1 MKTSMKWLSILLVL
15 CLLVAGIMAITT
27 FAETESALAAEA
39 EKDGIRVSLKIN
51 EEDYEKT
58 GKMSL
63 KLDVANDGD
72 KKLKDIKTSVTMPE
86 SLLVKEG
93 ELVKDVE
100 KMNYHA
106 LLQNEIQF
114 AHVDSPIIV
123 EDPTDPDGPG
133 GNQGGN
139 KGGLPS
145 WVLPVALIAVAVI
158 VAGVLIFLIAT
169 GKLKKGKNLSLL
181 LLIGILVF
189 SLAPVVNA
197 TEGEEAAAD
206 AGNTLTVAKEVT
218 IEGETVVISA
228 TVTWDYQDPN
238 PDNSTLTRADMEKAI
253 AEMAFTWYFKGGSY
267 EYDSAS
273 LNSMEQHLSTPL
285 CGYSG
290 GKSRLTAFPVMENA
304 TSHSSVFTVCSGFAY
319 DSYMAALGYPI
330 LGSKFNC
337 LTMTLWRNTS
347 YPDDMAILRWHTK
360 GQGVKYN
367 NYDTTYNVK
376 YNNWYSTKG
385 VYDFFKNWK
394 ETMRPGDIIVFDNPG
409 HAILYVGNGIVL
421 DAGGGKYSMDTGTD
435 QRETSGTVKF
445 TTMEDYF
452 FDPDNKNFDVGALG
466 WRENSIVVCRP
477 LDLLTIDDGDN
488 DPGNDK
494 INTNYKLRTGLL
506 KYQLPHDKT
515 HTVKTSDYGFDDITY
530 TRLEN
535 MGMTINRTVSI
546 TPYGTATQ
554 GNTLTYSVT
563 VANNS
568 DNMDYLTYLERGG
581 ITDYEGVDYKDLWV
595 VEHIP
600 EGTEL
605 ESVFG
610 AIVDGNTL
618 RWNADIPAGES
629 RTFAYTVRVTGDVGD
644 TIVSTGGWVN
654 NIPSN
659 TIENRIG
666 GKQLPNKVK
675 GNMTRFFEAGRDAW
689 NSNDGYKISANV
701 NSGTHFAEQVYQATT
716 GLNLQLPDV
725 QEIMD
730 IFFSEYKYYTPY
742 GTYLYHDSTGITRHM
757 YRLNSKA
764 PSAKDQIYYDML
776 VPGYYGGLWCY
787 SDEYNGEVRINELR
801 EEYLEPG
808 DIFIYLDLTEAEE
821 DGAVYKKRE
830 VTGYT
835 VMVYLGNSSYA
846 SLNSE
851 GRLDPIDTAFGV
863 TSAFMHDLFVCL
875 RPRQA
880 YTDINTQIPAFVGP
894 APDLTEADMRQT
906 YKPNP
911 SLILLNDV
919 ACKQFADMSIEDFEW
934 IKVNGVFPG
943 EVYSKLGMDIVTN
956 GTDDASF
963 ATLLKYLFLDVEDE
977 TSIFREFGHH
987 YFKLEEPKYGAEKW
1001 NDMLM
1006 YYAGPAI
1013 DDSTEV
1019 KITSM
1024 KDLHPGDIVMIG
1036 SRTSRFYVTTVYQ
1049 GNGNFLLNV
1058 QSLQL
1063 SGIESKIWGE
1073 LHFKNDTEFNNWLNS
1088 KIAPFAETL
1097 DRRDSFDPNNRFVKD
1112 LRYECYLVLR
1122 PSRAFENIN
1131 EMVKRNIKDGA
1142 LTTAEKNVLA
1152 KLTIEDFKNGP
1163 KKLFNINAVGP
1174 WAYGK
1179 AGVNVS
1185 IYLGSNSIFATRN
1198 LIFKWVGSYMELRM
1212 SYEDE
1217 YNNDYRTMLVP
1228 ESYGGTAF
1236 NSSFIIT
1243 PDMLQVGDLFCGAQ
1257 KATVNG
1263 KDSTRYV
1270 VGIYQGNG
1278 KFLFIENG
1286 GAKGNIASYDTK
1298 SVFSKNIGKEW
1309 SYYYILRPDR
1319 IATVKKV
1326 VDTPPVYP
1334 EFPADPT
1341 LRFIDAYKLAP
1352 WETEAIANLT
1362 FDNWS
1367 TNCASY
1373 QLTNILPWVYKQ
1385 AGIDIAMDKYGYQA
1399 LTWAGAN
1406 DSANTKGSY
1415 YNKILVSGSR
1425 GSNVKGSGIKNSQI
1439 GDIFGGRVVV
1449 KGKDGADVNLYYGAV
1464 YQGDGK
1470 WMAFYDTYSAG
1481 EKGHETKI
1489 LSVEDLD
1496 AITWN
1501 FRYVLRPQQLA
1512 SKEPPAEKPVV
1523 PGPRDITTGKLTDR
1537 EKTSLS
1543 ILTPTNI
1550 AYPSKHL
1557 YGTLPEYYK
1566 AVGII
1571 VDMKNKTHEGAREQL
1586 FAKDGSTLVLRTE
1599 ATDDTMAYFQA
1610 MNIGVY
1616 GGSMFAKDNQI
1627 KISTAV
1633 SEGKLQIG
1641 DVIAGYYVDDCGG
1654 TKTNTPFTALY
1665 QGNNKFL
1672 VVYPQW
1678 DGSKQSLVKAQ
1689 VSARQIEVLDF
1700 LYYYTLRP
1708 ENLNDI
1714 AVPSEPRDITT
1725 GKLTDAE
1732 KDALSKLTGSDI
1744 GYPTRMLYGTLP
1756 EYYKAA
1762 NITVTMA
1769 GTKMTQEGIRNQLF
1783 NLVDSVLIP
1792 RTEATDDIMRFYQKM
1807 NIGVQGGSL
1816 FAEADRVSISGAI
1829 TNGKLQIGDVI
1840 AGSHTTTY
1848 TVEGVET
1855 TKDQY
1860 ITAMYQGNDTFLVYY
1875 YAYDAAQGKDAMNKV
1890 TWTTAQM
1897 EALSYK
1903 YYYTLRPENLAEA
1916 ETPEE
1921 PAGPRDI
1928 ADSLL
1933 TDAEKD
1939 ALSKLTGSDIG
1950 YTSRNIYG
1958 TISDYYKA
1966 VNITLTLPLDTDGKT
1981 MTQERVRNKLFTWG
1995 TNPKV
2000 LIPVEATDDLMRYF
2014 QKMQVAVQGG
2024 SYFAEAS
2031 RVTIASAVAN
2041 NTLQIGDVIAG
2052 MHVNAYND
2060 GAEKTETVPLT
2071 ALYQGGNKF
2080 LVYYFVYDVAQA
2092 KQVMT
2097 KVTWTAEQVDALNFQ
2112 YYYTLRPE
2120 NLAKADTPVEPPVE
2134 PEEPEDDKTSVIR
2147 DISEHKLTT
2156 TEMDV
2161 LSKLTAEDMTGLG
2174 SVHLHTTIPTAYL
2187 KANINLNGHSK
2198 TASGSFGLLFS
2209 KISGTDYYAPSTAST
2224 DEVTK
2229 YFQTMLTD
2237 CYGGQRFETSKKLSE
2252 SDLQI
2257 GDVFVGYIKYTA
2269 GNRYWSGIYQGDGN
2283 FLMFYSNEANQ
2294 FKIEVLKVSDI
2305 ENTNTYDFVFYFVLR
2320 PENLATEAAPDVR
2333 VVTWLNED
2341 GTVLEKNLNAKV
2353 GSTPKYYGAEP
2364 TKAATATATYTFA
2377 GWTPAIAPVS
2387 GDVTY
2392 TATFTEIPATY
2403 TVIWK
2408 NEDGTELEKD
2418 ENVAYGATP
2427 TYDGAEPTK
2436 AATEQFTYTFAGWTP
2451 EVSAVT
2457 GDVTYTAT
2465 FTEVPVTFT
2474 IIWKNEDG
2482 TELEKDENVA
2492 YGTMPTYDGQ
2502 VPTKA
2507 ASGTTVYTFA
2517 GWTPEIVA
2525 ATGDAVYTATFSDA
2539 PVNYTVIWKN
2549 EDGTELEKDENVQP
2563 GTMPTYNGEEPTKAP
2578 TATASYTFAGWT
2590 PEISPV
2596 SGDVIYT
2603 ATFTEV
2609 PVTFTVIWKNAD
2621 GSTLETDTVPYGTVP
2636 TYDGATPAKEA
2647 DRYTYTF
2654 AGWDVEPVAVTG
2666 DAVYTATYTYSRK
2679 LTAATLSNEEIA
2691 LLAGITTDDVT
2702 AAGLKGDNFSN
2713 VAPWIYQQAHI
2724 DGSTELNI
2732 NIYALAGKFFTLKSG
2747 RWTPNTTVAAPYTDM
2762 LVLNAFG
2769 GTQMNNVPTFDI
2781 NLLQVGDI
2789 FCGAFDKAQTG
2800 ATSTAY
2806 AVYLYQGK
2814 DENGEGN
2821 FLQVAKTGS
2830 EVIGY
2835 TQLLAKTYANGE
2847 NNYNWSY
2854 FFVIRPERYD
2864 SSMRDIALKPLTDV
2878 EMNTLAALVPGNI
2891 KGLSSGHLRGFVPHL
2906 YKLAGINLDLKDQ
2919 TGSGAYGQLFEK
2931 ISGTSYYIPK
2941 EASTDETIKYF
2952 QTMFTGIYGGSDFET
2967 STKLSTVELQVGD
2980 VFVGVNKCPSANRNW
2995 SGVYQDNGNF
3005 LMYYWDD
3012 ANKGHTEIVNIST
3025 LEDANSCDFKFYF
3038 ILRPENLA
3046 IEMYTV
3052 TWKNDDGTVLET
3064 DANVIKDTVP
3074 TYNGAEPT
3082 KAPTAQYSYTFAGWT
3097 PAVESVSGDVVYTAT
3112 FTESLNSYTV
3122 TWKNDDGTE
3131 LEKDENVAYGAT
3143 PSYDGAEPTKPST
3156 AEKNYIFSGWT
3167 PEISA
3172 VSGDVTYTATFA
3184 EVGATYTI
3192 IWQNDD
3198 GTELEKDENVA
3209 YGATPT
3215 YDGEAPTKA
3224 ADTQYTYT
3232 FAGWTPAIS
3241 AVTGNMTYVASY
3253 DAVPNTFTVIWVNED
3268 GTELEKDEAVPYGT
3282 TPTYDGEAPVKA
3294 NPATGYTYTFAGWDK
3309 EVAAITGDT
3318 TYTATYSYVRT
3329 LTAHKL
3335 TNEELAVLAGLTPED
3350 VKASLPG
3357 NNLDSGA
3364 PWAYAQAH
3372 IDASVFK
3379 ITVHSLRNTILYS
3392 KGVYPPSNSKY
3403 SAEFGPTLVTNSH
3416 GGTQMTD
3423 NPPTFDMNYLQVGDL
3438 FCSSFFG
3445 STDGNH
3451 YYVFLYQGKGE
3462 NGEGKFLRLHKTDA
3476 AVYTLE
3482 QILAMTDDFAGVQQG
3497 WTYRYVIRPEDYNS
3511 ATRDIALRELTD
3523 AEKYRLSQLTVSQV
3537 PMGSVHLHTTL
3548 PRYFQKVGIAMTLPL
3563 NASGKTITHDGS
3575 VSQLFKNSNGYY
3587 VIKPATD
3594 DTMRYF
3600 QKMLMD
3606 CQGGDKFAADKQVTM
3621 TNAIAGNKLQIGDV
3635 IVGKYKDADFS
3646 NAVSSFTALYQGG
3659 NNFLVQYLNWDAN
3672 TGAQAYKTVVL
3683 TASQIDALAFSYYF
3697 TLRPSNLGK

>member
-1 MKTSMKWLSILLVL
+1 MKKEVFLMKTSMKWLSILLVL

-123 EDPTDPDGPG
+123 EDPTDPDAPG

-139 KGGLPS
+139 KGGKGGLPS

-394 ETMRPGDIIVFDNPG
+394 ENMRPGDIIVFDNPG

-730 IFFSEYKYYTPY
+730 IFFHEYKYYTPY

-764 PSAKDQIYYDML
+764 PNPKDQIYYDML
-776 VPGYYGGLWCY
+776 VPGYYGGMWCY
-787 SDEYNGEVRINELR
+787 SDEYNGENRINELR

-851 GRLDPIDTAFGV
+851 GRLDPIDSAFGV

-1367 TNCASY
+1367 ANCASY

-1586 FAKDGSTLVLRTE
+1586 FVKDGSTLVLRTE

-1633 SEGKLQIG
+1633 FEGKLQIG
-1641 DVIAGYYVDDCGG
+1641 DVIAGYYVDDCDG

-1708 ENLNDI
+1708 ENVNDI

-1725 GKLTDAE
+1725 GKLTDAAKE
-1732 KDALSKLTGSDI
+1732 ALSKLTGSDI

-1783 NLVDSVLIP
+1783 NLVDGVLTL

-1829 TNGKLQIGDVI
+1829 ANGKLQIGDVI

-1933 TDAEKD
+1933 TDTEKD

-1966 VNITLTLPLDTDGKT
+1966 VNITLTLPLDADGKT

-2071 ALYQGGNKF
+2071 ALYQGNNKF

-2120 NLAKADTPVEPPVE
+2120 NLAKTDTPVEPPVE

-2156 TEMDV
+2156 TEMDA
-2161 LSKLTAEDMTGLG
+2161 LSKLQIDAALCGGVDLNSILPKTYNAVNISMKTYVSATGNNARKALFGNTNCKLLTAATSPDATLYNFYIQILVDG
-2174 SVHLHTTIPTAYL
+2174 V
-2187 KANINLNGHSK
+2187 
-2198 TASGSFGLLFS
+2198 
-2209 KISGTDYYAPSTAST
+2209 
-2224 DEVTK
+2224 
-2229 YFQTMLTD
+2229 
-2237 CYGGQRFETSKKLSE
+2237 YGGTAFKEPGTKALSDE
-2252 SDLQI
+2252 NLQT
-2257 GDVFVGYIKYTA
+2257 GDILCAQVPANKVVGSYTFGTEASYIVLV
-2269 GNRYWSGIYQGDGN
+2269 YQGNGKFSGCMNVAKTGSKRAADWNGAT
-2283 FLMFYSNEANQ
+2283 LEQMQTIAAANG
-2294 FKIEVLKVSDI
+2294 FG
-2305 ENTNTYDFVFYFVLR
+2305 YYYVLR
-2320 PENLATEAAPDVR
+2320 PEQLATAAAPDVR

-2364 TKAATATATYTFA
+2364 TKAPTATATYTFA
-2377 GWTPAIAPVS
+2377 GWTPEIAPVS

-2492 YGTMPTYDGQ
+2492 YGTMPTYDGE

-2590 PEISPV
+2590 P
-2596 SGDVIYT
+2596 
-2603 ATFTEV
+2603 A
-2609 PVTFTVIWKNAD
+2609 
-2621 GSTLETDTVPYGTVP
+2621 
-2636 TYDGATPAKEA
+2636 
-2647 DRYTYTF
+2647 
-2654 AGWDVEPVAVTG
+2654 VEAVT
-2666 DAVYTATYTYSRK
+2666 
-2679 LTAATLSNEEIA
+2679 
-2691 LLAGITTDDVT
+2691 
-2702 AAGLKGDNFSN
+2702 
-2713 VAPWIYQQAHI
+2713 
-2724 DGSTELNI
+2724 
-2732 NIYALAGKFFTLKSG
+2732 
-2747 RWTPNTTVAAPYTDM
+2747 
-2762 LVLNAFG
+2762 
-2769 GTQMNNVPTFDI
+2769 
-2781 NLLQVGDI
+2781 
-2789 FCGAFDKAQTG
+2789 
-2800 ATSTAY
+2800 
-2806 AVYLYQGK
+2806 
-2814 DENGEGN
+2814 
-2821 FLQVAKTGS
+2821 
-2830 EVIGY
+2830 
-2835 TQLLAKTYANGE
+2835 
-2847 NNYNWSY
+2847 
-2854 FFVIRPERYD
+2854 
-2864 SSMRDIALKPLTDV
+2864 
-2878 EMNTLAALVPGNI
+2878 
-2891 KGLSSGHLRGFVPHL
+2891 
-2906 YKLAGINLDLKDQ
+2906 
-2919 TGSGAYGQLFEK
+2919 
-2931 ISGTSYYIPK
+2931 
-2941 EASTDETIKYF
+2941 
-2952 QTMFTGIYGGSDFET
+2952 
-2967 STKLSTVELQVGD
+2967 
-2980 VFVGVNKCPSANRNW
+2980 
-2995 SGVYQDNGNF
+2995 
-3005 LMYYWDD
+3005 
-3012 ANKGHTEIVNIST
+3012 
-3025 LEDANSCDFKFYF
+3025 
-3038 ILRPENLA
+3038 
-3046 IEMYTV
+3046 
-3052 TWKNDDGTVLET
+3052 
-3064 DANVIKDTVP
+3064 
-3074 TYNGAEPT
+3074 
-3082 KAPTAQYSYTFAGWT
+3082 
-3097 PAVESVSGDVVYTAT
+3097 GDVVYTAT

-3131 LEKDENVAYGAT
+3131 LEKDENVPYGTT
-3143 PSYDGAEPTKPST
+3143 PTFDGAEPTKPST

-3253 DAVPNTFTVIWVNED
+3253 DAVPNTYTVIWKNED

-3282 TPTYDGEAPVKA
+3282 TPTYEGATPTKA
-3294 NPATGYTYTFAGWDK
+3294 AANGYTYTFEGWDK
-3309 EVAAITGDT
+3309 EVAAVTGDT
-3318 TYTATYSYVRT
+3318 TYTATFSYVRT

-3350 VKASLPG
+3350 VKAGKPG
-3357 NNLDSGA
+3357 SNLNAAG
-3364 PWAYAQAH
+3364 PWVYLQANITYDAYASANG
-3372 IDASVFK
+3372 IES
-3379 ITVHSLRNTILYS
+3379 IYNTAQNRLFTRS
-3392 KGVYPPSNSKY
+3392 KGVWWTLRTSSDAKY
-3403 SAEFGPTLVTNSH
+3403 DAAYASMLVTNAY
-3416 GGTQMTD
+3416 GGAFV
-3423 NPPTFDMNYLQVGDL
+3423 NNAPVFDMDYLQVGDL
-3438 FCSSFFG
+3438 FCGMHTYYKDAEQTSA
-3445 STDGNH
+3445 GNV
-3451 YYVFLYQGKGE
+3451 YATYLYQGKGE
-3462 NGEGKFLRLHKTDA
+3462 NGEGKFLLLNKDSA
-3476 AVYTLE
+3476 AVFTLKEVLDSTYTH
-3482 QILAMTDDFAGVQQG
+3482 TDGKVYG
-3497 WTYRYVIRPEDYNS
+3497 WGCFYVLRPENYKGT
-3511 ATRDIALRELTD
+3511 TRDIALRELTD
-3523 AEKYRLSQLTVSQV
+3523 AEKYRLSKLTTSQV
-3537 PMGSVHLHTTL
+3537 PMGSMHLHTTL

-3563 NASGKTITHDGS
+3563 NASGKTITHDGA
-3575 VSQLFKNSNGYY
+3575 VSQLFKTSNGYY
-3587 VIKPATD
+3587 VIKDATD

-3600 QKMLMD
+3600 QKMLVN
-3606 CQGGDKFAADKQVTM
+3606 CQGGVKFAPEKQVTM
-3621 TNAIAGNKLQIGDV
+3621 ADAIANDVLQIGDV
-3635 IVGKYKDADFS
+3635 IAGKYKDADFD
-3646 NAVSSFTALYQGG
+3646 NAISSFTALYQGG

-3683 TASQIDALAFSYYF
+3683 TASQIDALAFNYYF

>member
-86 SLLVKEG
+86 SLLVREG

-123 EDPTDPDGPG
+123 EDPTDPDAPG

-139 KGGLPS
+139 KGGKGGLPS

-376 YNNWYSTKG
+376 YNNWYSAKG

-394 ETMRPGDIIVFDNPG
+394 ENMRPGDIIVFDNPG

-435 QRETSGTVKF
+435 QRETSGAVKF

-494 INTNYKLRTGLL
+494 IDPNYKLRTGLL
-506 KYQLPHDKT
+506 KYQLAHDKS

-563 VANNS
+563 VVNNS

-776 VPGYYGGLWCY
+776 VPGYYGGMWCY

-1058 QSLQL
+1058 QNLQM

-1367 TNCASY
+1367 ANCASY

-1415 YNKILVSGSR
+1415 YDKILVSGSR

-1489 LSVEDLD
+1489 LSVEDLN

-1571 VDMKNKTHEGAREQL
+1571 VDMKNKTHEGTREQL

-1616 GGSMFAKDNQI
+1616 GGSMFAEADRTTLAK
-1627 KISTAV
+1627 AV
-1633 SEGKLQIG
+1633 SDGKLQIG
-1641 DVIAGYYVDDCGG
+1641 DVIAGYYVDDCDG

-1708 ENLNDI
+1708 ENVNDLPVI
-1714 AVPSEPRDITT
+1714 TEPRDITT

-1732 KDALSKLTGSDI
+1732 KEALSKLTGSDI

-1783 NLVDSVLIP
+1783 NLVDGVLIL

-1829 TNGKLQIGDVI
+1829 ANGKLQIGDVI

-1875 YAYDAAQGKDAMNKV
+1875 YAYDAAQSKDAMNKV

-1903 YYYTLRPENLAEA
+1903 YYYTLRPENLAET

-2147 DISEHKLTT
+2147 DISEHKLTA
-2156 TEMDV
+2156 TEKDV
-2161 LSKLTAEDMTGLG
+2161 LSKLTAAEFAKLS
-2174 SVHLHTTIPTAYL
+2174 SVHVHTTIPTAYS
-2187 KANINLNGHSK
+2187 KANITLNGHSK
-2198 TASGSFGLLFS
+2198 TAANIFSLLFTKPSGSN
-2209 KISGTDYYAPSTAST
+2209 YYVPKEAST

-2229 YFQTMLTD
+2229 YFQAMLLE
-2237 CYGGQRFETSKKLSE
+2237 CYGGNLLESNIKLSDTE
-2252 SDLQI
+2252 LQI
-2257 GDVFVGYIKYTA
+2257 GDVFVGRIQYTE
-2269 GNRYWSGIYQGDGN
+2269 GNRYWSGIYQGGGK
-2283 FLMFYSNEANQ
+2283 FLMFYSKQNNT
-2294 FKIEVLKVSDI
+2294 FTIEVMDIADI
-2305 ENTNTYDFVFYFVLR
+2305 ENTATYDFRFYLVLR

-2364 TKAATATATYTFA
+2364 TKAPTATATYTFA
-2377 GWTPAIAPVS
+2377 GWTPEIAPVS

-2392 TATFTEIPATY
+2392 TATFTEIPVTY

-2492 YGTMPTYDGQ
+2492 YGTMPTYDGE

-2578 TATASYTFAGWT
+2578 TA
-2590 PEISPV
+2590 
-2596 SGDVIYT
+2596 
-2603 ATFTEV
+2603 
-2609 PVTFTVIWKNAD
+2609 
-2621 GSTLETDTVPYGTVP
+2621 
-2636 TYDGATPAKEA
+2636 
-2647 DRYTYTF
+2647 
-2654 AGWDVEPVAVTG
+2654 
-2666 DAVYTATYTYSRK
+2666 
-2679 LTAATLSNEEIA
+2679 
-2691 LLAGITTDDVT
+2691 
-2702 AAGLKGDNFSN
+2702 
-2713 VAPWIYQQAHI
+2713 
-2724 DGSTELNI
+2724 
-2732 NIYALAGKFFTLKSG
+2732 
-2747 RWTPNTTVAAPYTDM
+2747 
-2762 LVLNAFG
+2762 
-2769 GTQMNNVPTFDI
+2769 
-2781 NLLQVGDI
+2781 
-2789 FCGAFDKAQTG
+2789 
-2800 ATSTAY
+2800 
-2806 AVYLYQGK
+2806 
-2814 DENGEGN
+2814 
-2821 FLQVAKTGS
+2821 
-2830 EVIGY
+2830 
-2835 TQLLAKTYANGE
+2835 
-2847 NNYNWSY
+2847 
-2854 FFVIRPERYD
+2854 
-2864 SSMRDIALKPLTDV
+2864 
-2878 EMNTLAALVPGNI
+2878 
-2891 KGLSSGHLRGFVPHL
+2891 
-2906 YKLAGINLDLKDQ
+2906 
-2919 TGSGAYGQLFEK
+2919 
-2931 ISGTSYYIPK
+2931 
-2941 EASTDETIKYF
+2941 
-2952 QTMFTGIYGGSDFET
+2952 
-2967 STKLSTVELQVGD
+2967 
-2980 VFVGVNKCPSANRNW
+2980 
-2995 SGVYQDNGNF
+2995 
-3005 LMYYWDD
+3005 
-3012 ANKGHTEIVNIST
+3012 
-3025 LEDANSCDFKFYF
+3025 
-3038 ILRPENLA
+3038 
-3046 IEMYTV
+3046 
-3052 TWKNDDGTVLET
+3052 
-3064 DANVIKDTVP
+3064 
-3074 TYNGAEPT
+3074 
-3082 KAPTAQYSYTFAGWT
+3082 QYSYTFAGWT
-3097 PAVESVSGDVVYTAT
+3097 PAVEAVSGDVVYTAT

-3131 LEKDENVAYGAT
+3131 LEKDENVPYGTT
-3143 PSYDGAEPTKPST
+3143 PTFDGAEPTKPST

-3253 DAVPNTFTVIWVNED
+3253 DAVPNTYTVIWVNED

-3282 TPTYDGEAPVKA
+3282 IPTYEGATPTKA
-3294 NPATGYTYTFAGWDK
+3294 AANGYTYTFAGWDK

-3318 TYTATYSYVRT
+3318 TYTATFSYVRN

-3350 VKASLPG
+3350 VKAGKPG
-3357 NNLDSGA
+3357 SNLNAAG
-3364 PWAYAQAH
+3364 PWVYLQANITYDAYASANG
-3372 IDASVFK
+3372 IES
-3379 ITVHSLRNTILYS
+3379 IYNTAQNRLFTRS
-3392 KGVYPPSNSKY
+3392 KGVWWTLRTSSDAKY
-3403 SAEFGPTLVTNSH
+3403 DAAYASMLVTNAY
-3416 GGTQMTD
+3416 GGAFV
-3423 NPPTFDMNYLQVGDL
+3423 NNAPVFDMDYLQVGDL
-3438 FCSSFFG
+3438 FCGMHTYYKDAEQTSA
-3445 STDGNH
+3445 GNV
-3451 YYVFLYQGKGE
+3451 YATYLYQGKGE
-3462 NGEGKFLRLHKTDA
+3462 NGEGKFLLLNKDSA
-3476 AVYTLE
+3476 AVFTLKEVLDSTYTH
-3482 QILAMTDDFAGVQQG
+3482 TDGKVYG
-3497 WTYRYVIRPEDYNS
+3497 WGCFYVLRPENYKGT
-3511 ATRDIALRELTD
+3511 TRDIALRELTD
-3523 AEKYRLSQLTVSQV
+3523 AEKYRLSKLTTSQV

-3563 NASGKTITHDGS
+3563 NASGKTITHDGA
-3575 VSQLFKNSNGYY
+3575 VSQLFKTSNGYY
-3587 VIKPATD
+3587 VIKDATD

-3600 QKMLMD
+3600 QKMLVN
-3606 CQGGDKFAADKQVTM
+3606 CQGGVKFAPEKQVTM
-3621 TNAIAGNKLQIGDV
+3621 ADAIANDVLQIGDV
-3635 IVGKYKDADFS
+3635 IAGKYKDADFD
-3646 NAVSSFTALYQGG
+3646 NAISSFTALYQGG

-3683 TASQIDALAFSYYF
+3683 TASQIDALAFNYYF